1 MQILHALR
9 WGALLVFGAALLGGC
24 KKETPQKTEAP
35 QTVTAP
41 LPASSQPEQAKTG
54 EALFKQHCAVCHPDG
69 GNIVKPEYT
78 LHGKALTMHKIT
90 KPEDIVKV
98 MRYPEQGM
106 TRFDETAIPDK
117 DAAEIARYILDTFK

>member
-1 MQILHALR
+1 MQNLSVLR
-9 WGALLVFGAALLGGC
+9 WGALLVFGGALLGGC
-24 KKETPQKTEAP
+24 KKETPPKTEAP
-35 QTVTAP
+35 QTMTAP
-41 LPASSQPEQAKTG
+41 LPAPSQPEQAKTG

-78 LHGKALTMHKIT
+78 LHAKSLTKHKIT

-98 MRYPEQGM
+98 MRNPEQGM

>member
-1 MQILHALR
+1 MQNLSVLR
-9 WGALLVFGAALLGGC
+9 WGALLVFGAVLLGGC

-69 GNIVKPEYT
+69 GNIVKPEHT
-78 LHGKALTMHKIT
+78 LRGKALAMHKIT

-98 MRYPEQGM
+98 MRNPEQGM
-106 TRFDETAIPDK
+106 TKFDETAIPDK